1 MRERVGAWAALAD
14 ERGVDLSTVG
24 VAAAPAR
31 TAEER
36 LRQVLDN
43 LLENALAVSPRGSTI
58 TVEARSSQSW
68 IELRIRDEGPGLA
81 REERERAFD
90 RFWRN
95 RSGEGSGLGLAI
107 VRRLVEQDGGKV
119 ELLDAPGHGLEAVVR
134 LRRA

>member
-1 MRERVGAWAALAD
+1 M
-14 ERGVDLSTVG
+14 
-24 VAAAPAR
+24 
-31 TAEER
+31 
-36 LRQVLDN
+36 LDN
-43 LLENALAVSPRGSTI
+43 LLENALAVSPRGSHDHGRGA
-58 TVEARSSQSW
+58 VVAVVDRAANQG
-68 IELRIRDEGPGLA
+68 RGPGLA